1 MANGKNFSIMISSI
15 ACYGTSDFAGD
26 NDEVY
31 ILYQA
36 DAGLPVRYPAVYY
49 QRMNTTADPNSDPKK
64 TVLQTWDV
72 GLQLDFDYEV
82 LVTLWD
88 QDVKGVNSASEFLI
102 NVDYASGAAST
113 TNMVNNNGA
122 NYTIT
127 ATAVD

>member
-1 MANGKNFSIMISSI
+1 
-15 ACYGTSDFAGD
+15 
-26 NDEVY
+26 
-31 ILYQA
+31 
-36 DAGLPVRYPAVYY
+36 
-49 QRMNTTADPNSDPKK
+49 MNTTADPNSDPKK
-64 TVLQTWDV
+64 AVLQTWDV

-102 NVDYASGAAST
+102 TVAYTSGAAST